1 MLVHQSCKALELI
14 LILRY
19 YYLSLNRLFFKK
31 KIIQTYQYVNDFVV
45 RFGCIINCKLA
56 ELFLL

>member
-1 MLVHQSCKALELI
+1 MQSIRAYFNIETLLPV
-14 LILRY
+14 
-19 YYLSLNRLFFKK
+19 FKYVIFQK